1 MASRL
6 VSERL
11 VLRGW
16 MAGDAEAAL
25 GVYGDRQVAR
35 WLAPELDE
43 VADLAAMRLV
53 LQQWSAED
61 AQMMA
66 PAGRWAIELRHSG
79 QVIGGAA
86 PLPVPPDDEVEMG
99 WPLNRPAWGQGDAQE
114 ARLAL
119 APGAFGQG
127 IEPGMGPGR
136 AAEARPL
143 AH

>member
-11 VLRGW
+11 VLRDW
-16 MAGDAEAAL
+16 MTGDAEAAL

-86 PLPVPPDDEVEMG
+86 PPPLPPGGAVREG
-99 WPLNRPAWGQGDAQE
+99 WPPKP
-114 ARLAL
+114 
-119 APGAFGQG
+119 PGL
-127 IEPGMGPGR
+127 GR
-136 AAEARPL
+136 
-143 AH
+143 

>member
-11 VLRGW
+11 VLRDW
-16 MAGDAEAAL
+16 MAGDAEPAL

-79 QVIGGAA
+79 QGIGGGA
-86 PLPVPPDDEVEMG
+86 PRALPPAHGFAVGRQPTPP
-99 WPLNRPAWGQGDAQE
+99 AS
-114 ARLAL
+114 
-119 APGAFGQG
+119 GA
-127 IEPGMGPGR
+127 
-136 AAEARPL
+136 
-143 AH
+143 